1 MLTLI
6 IANFTTSTRTDI
18 SLQTSVTFLRAFT
31 MFGTISPIYW
41 CDITFIKTLRNVYC
55 PNTMCLAILSFTKS
69 FSITWKNWLSMS
81 SIQVH
86 LPNPP
91 NSLWRTNKF
100 IFFEI
105 WPSDLHFRRDAKI
118 NSSCYWRLVLSNIPK
133 PKVSTSI
140 FEKNLSANPI
150 QAYTSLCPKEQK
162 KLHFWHNRVDFPLV
176 STVIRKLI
184 SSLNFHKF
192 NLK

>member
-1 MLTLI
+1 MSTLI
-6 IANFTTSTRTDI
+6 IANFTKSTRTDI
-18 SLQTSVTFLRAFT
+18 SLQTSVTLLRAFT

-41 CDITFIKTLRNVYC
+41 CDKLFIKTFRNVYC

-100 IFFEI
+100 VFFWNLTEWYTFVMRCKNQFKLLLEI
-105 WPSDLHFRRDAKI
+105 CIVQHVQTENVNLHFWK
-118 NSSCYWRLVLSNIPK
+118 K
-133 PKVSTSI
+133 
-140 FEKNLSANPI
+140 LSANHN
-150 QAYTSLCPKEQK
+150 QAYISLCPKRQ
-162 KLHFWHNRVDFPLV
+162 
-176 STVIRKLI
+176 
-184 SSLNFHKF
+184 
-192 NLK
+192 